1 MLYSLSKYNEMKGKK
16 SMEAF
21 RDSNLSFAR
30 RAEDLVSRMTT
41 EEKIAQ
47 IISAAPALERLGI
60 PEMDWWSEALHGV
73 AREGTATMFPQS
85 IGLGATF
92 DPALVKEIG
101 RTVGLEARIKYEQY
115 SSHNVRDLFKGLSLY
130 SPNINIFRDPRWG
143 RGQETYGEDP
153 WLTGRM
159 GVSYIR
165 GLQGDD
171 TDYLL
176 TAACAKH
183 FAVHSG
189 PEPIRHEF
197 DAQVSP
203 KDLRETYLPAFEAAV
218 KEAKVAQVMGAYN
231 RTLGEPCCASSLLL
245 QQILREEWGFAGM
258 VVSDFT
264 ALKDFHTG
272 HKVTKDAAESAALAL
287 KYGCDMNLGFVY
299 MNLQESLNRGL
310 ITEEDINKAC
320 RKVMEIRLRLG
331 LYETPKCLQVDH
343 ELLDGPEHRA
353 LNLKAARES
362 LVLLKNNGLLP
373 LTGKFRSIAVLG
385 PNAMSINA
393 LKGNYHGEASEYV
406 TVLDGIRRAAGD
418 AVRIRYGVG
427 CELTPFQAPG
437 KRESK
442 TGDDASVSFFDR
454 VSPTF
459 NLLELMGHGE
469 REAEALAMAEESE
482 AVVLVLG
489 LDESVEGE
497 EMMDGGG
504 CVEFAGGDKKTL
516 LLPSNQRKLL
526 EAVLALGK
534 PTAVVL
540 LSGSAL
546 CVEDERIG
554 ALVQAWYPGSLG
566 GQAVGELLFGK
577 FSPSGRLPVTFYRS
591 VEDLPSFTDYAM
603 KGRTYRY
610 YEGEPLYPFGFGLSY
625 TSFRYED
632 LELSAGEEGVEARV
646 SVENTGDAA
655 GREVVQAYVRW
666 DGADDDQPR
675 WHLCAL
681 GDVYLQPGEK
691 RSVCLSIC
699 PDALFTYHEDGS
711 RAVEKGSYTLW
722 VGGGQPDERTAA
734 LLGRKPLQA
743 TFTL

>member
-1 MLYSLSKYNEMKGKK
+1 
-16 SMEAF
+16 MEAY

-41 EEKIAQ
+41 DEKIAQ

-85 IGLGATF
+85 IGMGASF
-92 DPALVKEIG
+92 DPELVYQIG
-101 RTVGLEARIKYEQY
+101 RAVGLEARIKYEQY
-115 SSHNVRDLFKGLSLY
+115 SSHGVRDLFKGLSLY

-171 TDYLL
+171 PDYLL

-183 FAVHSG
+183 YAVHSG

-197 DAQVSP
+197 DAEVNP
-203 KDLRETYLPAFEAAV
+203 KDLHETYLPAFEAAV
-218 KEAKVAQVMGAYN
+218 KEGKVAQVMGAYN
-231 RTLGEPCCASSLLL
+231 RTLGQPCCASELLL
-245 QQILREEWGFAGM
+245 RKILREDWDFDGM

-272 HKVTKDAAESAALAL
+272 HKVTKDSAESAALAL
-287 KYGCDMNLGFVY
+287 KNGCDMNLGFVY
-299 MNLQESLNRGL
+299 MSLRESLERGL
-310 ITEEDINKAC
+310 ISEEDIDRAC
-320 RKVMEIRLRLG
+320 VNVMITRLRLG
-331 LYETPKCLQVDH
+331 LYEKPACLTVDH
-343 ELLDGPEHRA
+343 ELLDSPAHHA

-362 LVLLKNNGLLP
+362 LVLLKNDGLLP

-385 PNAMSINA
+385 PNAMSISA

-418 AVRIRYGVG
+418 GVRIRYGVG
-427 CELTPFQAPG
+427 CELTPYQPPA

-442 TGDDASVSFFDR
+442 TGDDASVSFFDN
-454 VSPTF
+454 VAPTF
-459 NLLELMGHGE
+459 NLLELMGHGD
-469 REAEALAMAEESE
+469 REAEALALAEESE

-497 EMMDGGG
+497 EMMDGYG
-504 CVEFAGGDKKTL
+504 CDEFAGGDKKTL
-516 LLPSNQRKLL
+516 LLPSNQRKLM
-526 EAVLALGK
+526 EDVLALGK

-546 CVEDERIG
+546 SVEDERIG

-566 GQAVGELLFGK
+566 GQAVGELLFGQY
-577 FSPSGRLPVTFYRS
+577 SPSGRLPVTFYRRI
-591 VEDLPSFTDYAM
+591 EDLPPFKDYAM

-610 YEGEPLYPFGFGLSY
+610 FDGEPLYPFGFGLSY
-625 TSFRYED
+625 TSFAYEG
-632 LELSAGEEGVEARV
+632 LQISAGENLDAAVTV
-646 SVENTGDAA
+646 VNTGSMA

-666 DGADDDQPR
+666 DSGDDTQPR

-681 GDVYLQPGEK
+681 GSVFLKPGEK
-691 RSVCLSIC
+691 KQVRLCIRN
-699 PDALFTYHEDGS
+699 DALYTYHADGS

-722 VGGGQPDERTAA
+722 VGGGQPDQRTSA
-734 LLGRKPLQA
+734 LLGREPLK
-743 TFTL
+743 TSFTL

>member
-1 MLYSLSKYNEMKGKK
+1 
-16 SMEAF
+16 ME
-21 RDSNLSFAR
+21 DYLNTGLSFAR

-60 PEMDWWSEALHGV
+60 PEMDWWSEALHGI

-92 DPALVKEIG
+92 DPALVGEIG
-101 RTVGLEARIKYEQY
+101 RAVGKEARIKYEQY
-115 SSHNVRDLFKGLSLY
+115 SSHGVRDLFKGLSLY

-171 TDYLL
+171 PDYLM

-183 FAVHSG
+183 YAVHSG

-197 DAQVSP
+197 NAEVSP

-218 KEAKVAQVMGAYN
+218 KEGKVAQVMGAYN
-231 RTLGEPCCASSLLL
+231 RTLGEPCCASELLL
-245 QQILREEWGFAGM
+245 QKILREDWGFEGM

-287 KYGCDMNLGFVY
+287 KHGCDMNLGFVY
-299 MNLQESLNRGL
+299 MDLPEALERGL
-310 ITEEDINKAC
+310 VTEEDIDKAC
-320 RKVMEIRLRLG
+320 VSVMTQRLRLG
-331 LYETPKCLQVDH
+331 LYETPGSLQVDH
-343 ELLDGPEHRA
+343 DLLDSPAHRA

-362 LVLLKNNGLLP
+362 LVLLKNDGLLP
-373 LTGKFRSIAVLG
+373 LAGKFRSIAVLG
-385 PNAMSINA
+385 PNAMSTSA
-393 LKGNYHGEASEYV
+393 LKGNYHGEASEYI
-406 TVLDGIRRAAGD
+406 TVLDGIRRAAGEN
-418 AVRIRYGVG
+418 VRIRYGVG
-427 CELTPFQAPG
+427 CELTPYQPPAR
-437 KRESK
+437 RENRS
-442 TGDDASVSFFDR
+442 GDDASVSFFDK
-454 VSPTF
+454 VTPTF
-459 NLLELMGHGE
+459 NLLELMGHGD
-469 REAEALAMAEESE
+469 REAEALAMAEESD

-497 EMMDGGG
+497 EMMEGYSCD
-504 CVEFAGGDKKTL
+504 EFAGGDKKTL

-526 EAVLALGK
+526 EDVLTLGK
-534 PTAVVL
+534 PTVVVL

-546 CVEDERIG
+546 QVDDPGIG
-554 ALVQAWYPGSLG
+554 ALVQAWYPGALG

-591 VEDLPSFTDYAM
+591 IEELPPFTDYAM
-603 KGRTYRY
+603 KNRTYRY
-610 YEGEPLYPFGFGLSY
+610 FTGEPRYPFGFGLSY
-625 TSFRYED
+625 TEFAYSD
-632 LELSAGEEGVEARV
+632 LRAEAADGVSV
-646 SVENTGDAA
+646 SVTVENTGAMA

-666 DGADDDQPR
+666 DGGDDLQPR

-681 GDVYLQPGEK
+681 GDVFLQPGEK
-691 RSVCLSIC
+691 KLVSIDIR
-699 PDALFTYHEDGS
+699 PEALYTYHEDGS

-722 VGGGQPDERTAA
+722 VGGGQPDGRTAA
-734 LLGRKPLQA
+734 LLGREVLQTSFA
-743 TFTL
+743 L

>member
-1 MLYSLSKYNEMKGKK
+1 
-16 SMEAF
+16 MEAYL
-21 RDSNLSFAR
+21 DSGLSFAR
-30 RAEDLVSRMTT
+30 RAEDLVSRMTV

-73 AREGTATMFPQS
+73 AREGTATMYPQS

-92 DPALVKEIG
+92 DPELVGQIG
-101 RTVGLEARIKYEQY
+101 RTVGQEARIKYEQY
-115 SSHNVRDLFKGLSLY
+115 SSHGIRDLFKGLSLY

-153 WLTGRM
+153 WLTSRM

-171 TDYLL
+171 PDYLL

-183 FAVHSG
+183 YAVHSG

-197 DAQVSP
+197 NAEVSP

-231 RTLGEPCCASSLLL
+231 RTLGEPCCASELLL
-245 QQILREEWGFAGM
+245 QEVLREEWGFEGM

-287 KYGCDMNLGFVY
+287 KHGCDMNLGFVY
-299 MNLQESLNRGL
+299 MDLPKALEKGL
-310 ITEEDINKAC
+310 VTEEDIDKAC

-331 LYETPKCLQVDH
+331 LYETPKSLQVDH
-343 ELLDGPEHRA
+343 ELLDSPEHRG

-362 LVLLKNNGLLP
+362 LVLLKNEGMLP
-373 LTGKFRSIAVLG
+373 LRGKFGSIAVLG
-385 PNAMSINA
+385 PNAMSISA
-393 LKGNYHGEASEYV
+393 LKGNYHGEASEYI
-406 TVLDGIRRAAGD
+406 TILDGIRRAAGEG
-418 AVRIRYGVG
+418 VRIRYGVG
-427 CELTPFQAPG
+427 CELTPYKAPE
-437 KRESK
+437 KRESRS
-442 TGDDASVSFFDR
+442 GDDASVSFFDK
-454 VSPTF
+454 VTPTF
-459 NLLELMGHGE
+459 NLMELMGHGD
-469 REAEALAMAEESE
+469 REAEALALAEESE

-497 EMMDGGG
+497 EMMEGYSCD
-504 CVEFAGGDKKTL
+504 EFAGGDKKTL

-526 EAVLALGK
+526 EDVLALGK

-546 CVEDERIG
+546 NVDDPRIG
-554 ALVQAWYPGSLG
+554 ALVQAWYPGALG
-566 GQAVGELLFGK
+566 GQAVGELLFGA

-591 VEDLPSFTDYAM
+591 IEELPPFTDYAM
-603 KGRTYRY
+603 ENRTYRY
-610 YEGEPLYPFGFGLSY
+610 FKGEPLYPFGFGLSY
-625 TSFRYED
+625 TGFAYS
-632 LELSAGEEGVEARV
+632 ELHAEAGEGVDV
-646 SVENTGDAA
+646 CVTVENTGDMA

-666 DGADDDQPR
+666 DDGGDTQPR

-691 RSVCLSIC
+691 KKVSLQIK
-699 PDALFTYHEDGS
+699 PEALYTYHEDGS

-722 VGGGQPDERTAA
+722 VGGGQPDKRTSA
-734 LLGRKPLQA
+734 LLGREALKTSFVL
-743 TFTL
+743 

>member
-1 MLYSLSKYNEMKGKK
+1 
-16 SMEAF
+16 MEAY
-21 RDSNLSFAR
+21 RDPNMSFSL

-73 AREGTATMFPQS
+73 AREGTATMYPQS

-92 DPALVKEIG
+92 DPELVGEIG

-171 TDYLL
+171 PDYLL

-183 FAVHSG
+183 YAVHSG

-197 DAQVSP
+197 NAEVSP
-203 KDLRETYLPAFEAAV
+203 KDLHETYLPAFEAAV
-218 KEAKVAQVMGAYN
+218 KEGKVAQVMGAYN
-231 RTLGEPCCASSLLL
+231 RTLGEPCCASELLL
-245 QQILREEWGFAGM
+245 QRILREDWDFEGM

-287 KYGCDMNLGFVY
+287 KHGCDMNLGFVY
-299 MNLQESLNRGL
+299 MNLRESLDRGL
-310 ITEEDINKAC
+310 ITEKDIDRAC
-320 RKVMEIRLRLG
+320 IQVMITRLRLG
-331 LYETPKCLQVDH
+331 LYEEPACLKVDH

-362 LVLLKNNGLLP
+362 LVLLKNDGLLP

-385 PNAMSINA
+385 PNAMSISA
-393 LKGNYHGEASEYV
+393 LKGNYHGEASEYI

-427 CELTPFQAPG
+427 CELTPYQAPG

-442 TGDDASVSFFDR
+442 TGDDASVSFFDN
-454 VSPTF
+454 VAPTF
-459 NLLELMGHGE
+459 NLMELMGHGD
-469 REAEALAMAEESE
+469 REAEALALAEESE

-497 EMMDGGG
+497 EMMEGYSCD
-504 CVEFAGGDKKTL
+504 EFAGGDKKTL

-526 EAVLALGK
+526 EDVLALEK

-546 CVEDERIG
+546 SLEDERIG
-554 ALVQAWYPGSLG
+554 ALVQAWYPGALG
-566 GQAVGELLFGK
+566 GQAVGELLFGQ

-591 VEDLPSFTDYAM
+591 IEDLPSFTDYSM

-610 YEGEPLYPFGFGLSY
+610 FEGEPLYPFGFGLSY
-625 TSFRYED
+625 TSFRYGD
-632 LELSAGEEGVEARV
+632 LKADAGDSGVEASV
-646 SVENTGDAA
+646 CVENTGSMA

-666 DGADDDQPR
+666 DGGDDAQPR

-681 GDVYLQPGEK
+681 GSVLLQPGEK
-691 RSVCLSIC
+691 KSVTLSIK
-699 PDALFTYHEDGS
+699 PEALYTYHENGS
-711 RAVEKGSYTLW
+711 RNVEKGSYTLW
-722 VGGGQPDERTAA
+722 VGGGQPDKRTAA
-734 LLGRKPLQA
+734 LLGREAMKTSFIL
-743 TFTL
+743 

>member
-1 MLYSLSKYNEMKGKK
+1 
-16 SMEAF
+16 MEGF
-21 RDSNLSFAR
+21 LDKELSFAQ
-30 RAEDLVSRMTT
+30 RAADLVSRMRTD
-41 EEKIAQ
+41 EKIAQ

-92 DPALVKEIG
+92 DPELVGRIG
-101 RTVGLEARIKYEQY
+101 RAVGQEARIKYEQY
-115 SSHNVRDLFKGLSLY
+115 ASHGVRDLFKGLSLY

-159 GVSYIR
+159 GVRYIR
-165 GLQGDD
+165 GLQGEDP
-171 TDYLL
+171 DYLL

-197 DAQVSP
+197 NAVVSP

-218 KEAKVAQVMGAYN
+218 REAKVAQVMGAYN
-231 RTLGEPCCASSLLL
+231 RTLDEPCCASELLL
-245 QQILREEWGFAGM
+245 ETILREEWGFEGM

-272 HKVTKDAAESAALAL
+272 HKVTNDAAESAALAL
-287 KYGCDMNLGFVY
+287 KHGCDMNLGFVY
-299 MNLQESLNRGL
+299 MNLRESLDRGL
-310 ITEEDINKAC
+310 VTEEDIDKAC

-331 LYETPKCLQVDH
+331 LYETPKSLQVDH
-343 ELLDGPEHRA
+343 ALLDGPENRK
-353 LNLKAARES
+353 LNLEAARES
-362 LVLLKNNGLLP
+362 LVLLKNDGMLP
-373 LTGKFRSIAVLG
+373 LSGKFSSIAVIG
-385 PNAMSINA
+385 PNAMSISA

-406 TVLDGIRRAAGD
+406 TILDGIRRAAGD
-418 AVRIRYGVG
+418 SVRIRYSVG
-427 CELTPFQAPG
+427 CELTPYQPPV
-437 KRESK
+437 KRESRS
-442 TGDDASVSFFDR
+442 GDDASVSFFDK
-454 VSPTF
+454 VAPTF
-459 NLLELMGHGE
+459 NLMELMGHGD

-497 EMMDGGG
+497 EMMDGYG
-504 CVEFAGGDKKTL
+504 CDEFAGGDKKTL

-526 EAVLALGK
+526 EDVLALGK

-546 CVEDERIG
+546 NVEDERID

-566 GQAVGELLFGK
+566 GQAVGELLFGLY
-577 FSPSGRLPVTFYRS
+577 SPSGRLPVTFYRS
-591 VEDLPSFTDYAM
+591 VEDLPPFTDYAM
-603 KGRTYRY
+603 KNRTYRY

-625 TSFRYED
+625 TGFAYSD
-632 LELSAGEEGVEARV
+632 LQAVASEGVAVRV
-646 SVENTGDAA
+646 TVENTGDMA

-666 DGADDDQPR
+666 DEGDLSQPR

-681 GDVYLQPGEK
+681 GDVFLQPGEK
-691 RSVCLSIC
+691 KQAVLHI
-699 PDALFTYHEDGS
+699 PPEALFSYHEDGS

-734 LLGRKPLQA
+734 LMGRKVLK
-743 TFTL
+743 TEFRL